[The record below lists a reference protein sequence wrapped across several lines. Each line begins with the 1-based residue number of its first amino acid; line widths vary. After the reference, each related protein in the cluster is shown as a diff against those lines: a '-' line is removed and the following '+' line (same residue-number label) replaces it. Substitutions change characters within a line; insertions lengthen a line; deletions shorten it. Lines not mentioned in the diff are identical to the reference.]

1 MVNLMVYVVVKNL
14 EYGVLEV
21 MLFVCD
27 FCGRICK
34 VYCKNNV
41 LGSLD
46 YRFCNGIIWVI
57 LWILKLYGCYYGE
70 NVYDMWNLLLG
81 ENCLFIKKI

>member
-1 MVNLMVYVVVKNL
+1 MVYVVVKNL
-14 EYGVLEV
+14 EYGVFEV

-46 YRFCNGIIWVI
+46 FVMVLYEWCYEFWNCMGVIMVKMYMICGI
-57 LWILKLYGCYYGE
+57 YY
-70 NVYDMWNLLLG
+70 
-81 ENCLFIKKI
+81 